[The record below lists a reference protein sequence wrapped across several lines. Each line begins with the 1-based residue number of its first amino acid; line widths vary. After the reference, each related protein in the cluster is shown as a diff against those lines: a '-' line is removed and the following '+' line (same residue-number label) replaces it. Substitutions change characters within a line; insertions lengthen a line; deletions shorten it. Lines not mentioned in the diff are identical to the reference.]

1 MLHEG
6 GWQRGSLDYSPDS
19 GMSQPFFLHTAPQ
32 RAAATGCL
40 SDGAIIDETDVDLK
54 GARWGRI
61 YKGLSVGRAGL
72 G

>member
-1 MLHEG
+1 MKG
-6 GWQRGSLDYSPDS
+6 AGRAARSTWNPDS
-19 GMSQPFFLHTAPQ
+19 GMSQPLFLHAAPQ

-40 SDGAIIDETDVDLK
+40 SDGAITDEADVDLK